1 MTSSPKVVM
10 MNSYTPSYKQLNSK
24 YPTKNKIHNSTM
36 NMFDYFSDNKK
47 KAYYMLDYFS
57 GELTKDTEMN
67 IIFEDGKYATKEQI
81 EKRKLDYT
89 KYIENSNIY
98 KLVISFPKNY
108 LEENTDIKKF
118 EQELI
123 MEIIPKFFKKCR
135 FKYLK
140 NMSYQISLHSDT
152 DNKHFHFSFAEKKP
166 NYLVSKNQLSY
177 RYKGMLTSEELN
189 FFKNEILH
197 HIKKEKI
204 YTPLLINLNKE
215 IDNFKTYFNKDD
227 KNFIL
232 NDKDNLLLE
241 NKIIR
246 LGELLFERN
255 LTDKPRIKYNS
266 LKSKEIKELTRE
278 IKNQIIK
285 NELNDQYKHFQKAI
299 ENINDYYKSL
309 SIENRTK
316 IVDDTF
322 IKKKKKYLDNYI
334 LNAIVNYANN
344 SYNPK
349 MIYEDNVIQS
359 MVLKTYVKSKSK
371 TKRKILKNYLSN
383 TSSSKQFINKY
394 KVRHAVKNINN
405 ELEEAIKEFDKL
417 FETSKDYSK

>member
-1 MTSSPKVVM
+1 MIKSPKVVV
-10 MNSYTPSYKQLNSK
+10 MNSFTPSYKQLNFQ
-24 YPTKNKIHNSTM
+24 YPTKSKIHNSAM

-57 GELTKDTEMN
+57 GDLTKDTKMN

-89 KYIENSNIY
+89 KYIKNSNIY
-98 KLVISFPKNY
+98 KLVISFPEGY
-108 LEENTDIKKF
+108 LENNVDIKDF
-118 EQELI
+118 EKDLI
-123 MEIIPKFFKKCR
+123 LTIIPKFLKYCGFKDISK
-135 FKYLK
+135 
-140 NMSYQISLHSDT
+140 MSYQISLHNDT
-152 DNKHFHFSFAEKKP
+152 DNKHFHFSFAEKSP
-166 NYLVSKNQLSY
+166 NYKIGNKVEY
-177 RYKGMLTSEELN
+177 RYKGKLTSKELA

-197 HIKKEKI
+197 HIEKDKVYTKK
-204 YTPLLINLNKE
+204 LIVLNKE

-241 NKIIR
+241 NKLIR

-255 LTDKPRIKYNS
+255 LTDKSRIKYNS

-285 NELNDQYKHFQKAI
+285 HELKDQYKDFQKAI

-309 SIENRTK
+309 SIKNKTK
-316 IVDDTF
+316 ITNDTLS
-322 IKKKKKYLDNYI
+322 KKKKEYLDNYI

-349 MIYEDNVIQS
+349 MIYEENVIQS
-359 MVLKTYVKSKSK
+359 IALKTYVQTESK
-371 TKRKILKNYLSN
+371 TKTKILKNYLSN
-383 TSSSKQFINKY
+383 NSSPKQFVNKY
-394 KVRHAVKNINN
+394 KVRHAVKNINY
-405 ELEEAIKEFDKL
+405 ELEEAMKEFDKL
-417 FETSKDYSK
+417 FESSKEYNK

>member
-1 MTSSPKVVM
+1 
-10 MNSYTPSYKQLNSK
+10 
-24 YPTKNKIHNSTM
+24 
-36 NMFDYFSDNKK
+36 
-47 KAYYMLDYFS
+47 MLDYFS
-57 GELTKDTEMN
+57 GDLTKDTKMN

-98 KLVISFPKNY
+98 KLVISFPKGY
-108 LEENTDIKKF
+108 LENNVDIKDF
-118 EQELI
+118 EKDLI
-123 MEIIPKFFKKCR
+123 ITIIPKFLKYCGFKDISK
-135 FKYLK
+135 
-140 NMSYQISLHSDT
+140 MSYQISLHNDT
-152 DNKHFHFSFAEKKP
+152 ENKHFHFSFAEKSP
-166 NYLVSKNQLSY
+166 NYKIGKKVEY
-177 RYKGMLTSEELN
+177 RYKGKLTSKELA

-197 HIKKEKI
+197 HIEKDKVYTKK
-204 YTPLLINLNKE
+204 LISLNKE

-266 LKSKEIKELTRE
+266 LKSKEIKVLTRE

-359 MVLKTYVKSKSK
+359 MILKIYVKSKSK
-371 TKRKILKNYLSN
+371 TKNKILKNYLSN
-383 TSSSKQFINKY
+383 TSGSKQFINKY

-417 FETSKDYSK
+417 FESSKDYSK

>member
-1 MTSSPKVVM
+1 MIKSPKVVV
-10 MNSYTPSYKQLNSK
+10 MNSFTPSYKQLNFQ
-24 YPTKNKIHNSTM
+24 YPTKSKIRNSAM

-57 GELTKDTEMN
+57 GDLTKDTKMN

-98 KLVISFPKNY
+98 KLVISFPKGY
-108 LEENTDIKKF
+108 LENNVDIKDF
-118 EQELI
+118 EKDLI
-123 MEIIPKFFKKCR
+123 ITIIPKFLKYCGFKDISK
-135 FKYLK
+135 
-140 NMSYQISLHSDT
+140 MSYQISLHNDT
-152 DNKHFHFSFAEKKP
+152 ENKHFHFSFAEKSP
-166 NYLVSKNQLSY
+166 NYKIGKKVEY
-177 RYKGMLTSEELN
+177 RYKGKLTSKELA

-197 HIKKEKI
+197 HIEKDKVYTKK
-204 YTPLLINLNKE
+204 LISLNKE

-266 LKSKEIKELTRE
+266 LKSKEIKVLTRE

-359 MVLKTYVKSKSK
+359 MILKIYVKSKSK
-371 TKRKILKNYLSN
+371 TKNKILKNYLSN
-383 TSSSKQFINKY
+383 TSGSKQFINKY

-417 FETSKDYSK
+417 FESSKDYSK

>member
-1 MTSSPKVVM
+1 MCSSD
-10 MNSYTPSYKQLNSK
+10 L
-24 YPTKNKIHNSTM
+24 
-36 NMFDYFSDNKK
+36 
-47 KAYYMLDYFS
+47 
-57 GELTKDTEMN
+57 
-67 IIFEDGKYATKEQI
+67 I
-81 EKRKLDYT
+81 EKDKVYT
-89 KYIENSNIY
+89 K
-98 KLVISFPKNY
+98 KLIS
-108 LEENTDIKKF
+108 
-118 EQELI
+118 
-123 MEIIPKFFKKCR
+123 
-135 FKYLK
+135 
-140 NMSYQISLHSDT
+140 
-152 DNKHFHFSFAEKKP
+152 
-166 NYLVSKNQLSY
+166 
-177 RYKGMLTSEELN
+177 
-189 FFKNEILH
+189 
-197 HIKKEKI
+197 
-204 YTPLLINLNKE
+204 LNKE

-266 LKSKEIKELTRE
+266 LKTKEIKELTRE

-285 NELNDQYKHFQKAI
+285 NELKDQYKGFQKTI

-316 IVDDTF
+316 IVDDTL
-322 IKKKKKYLDNYI
+322 IKKKKEYLDNYI

-359 MVLKTYVKSKSK
+359 MVLKTYVKSKTK

-405 ELEEAIKEFDKL
+405 ELEDAMKEFDKL
-417 FETSKDYSK
+417 FESSKDYSK